1 MKKYGLPL
9 NSLKG
14 VMLTR
19 STNLN
24 WIECLLKLSE
34 LWLITSD
41 DIYHQ
46 VLERASNYLL
56 WSQEMMKRRLK
67 AKVLTV

>member
-1 MKKYGLPL
+1 
-9 NSLKG
+9 
-14 VMLTR
+14 MLTR